1 MTIQE
6 IKEEI
11 KNKKVVFIGEIN
23 KSIFEIK
30 YYEDALFWDEEAQKS
45 LPKTTYIV
53 KGWNSK
59 VTKYYFDEADFENR
73 LKRVLKKHGN
83 AKAYPEYTSYWE
95 I

>member
-1 MTIQE
+1 MSIQE

-11 KNKKVVFIGEIN
+11 KNKKVVFIGEKN

-30 YYEDALFWDEEAQKS
+30 YSEDALHWDEEAQKS
-45 LPKTTYIV
+45 LSKMTYIV
-53 KGWNSK
+53 KGWNSY
-59 VTKYYFDEADFENR
+59 VTKCYFNESDFENR
-73 LKRVLKKHGN
+73 LKRLLKKHGN

>member
-11 KNKKVVFIGEIN
+11 KNRKVVFIGEIN
-23 KSIFEIK
+23 KSIFEIQ
-30 YYEDALFWDEEAQKS
+30 YIEDALHWDEEAQKS
-45 LPKTTYIV
+45 FKKKTYMV
-53 KGWNSK
+53 KGWNSN
-59 VTKYYFDEADFENR
+59 VTKFYYNEADFENR
-73 LKRVLKKHGN
+73 LKRVLTKHGN